1 MATATVHAGICG
13 FTSVIDAQCDED
25 QEVTL
30 TIQTD
35 CPNYRDLNGTSFKTD
50 AYDVSFGKVGE
61 GAVYELLRPHC
72 RHAACPVPSGAVKA
86 VEVAAG
92 IALPKDVLIEIRK

>member
-1 MATATVHAGICG
+1 MATATVQAGICG
-13 FTSVIDAQCDED
+13 FTTVIDAQCDED

-30 TIQTD
+30 TFKTD
-35 CPNYRDLNGTSFKTD
+35 CPNYADLNGKGFTTD
-50 AYDVSFGKVGE
+50 AYAASFGKVGE

-86 VEVAAG
+86 IEVAAG
-92 IALPKDVLIEIRK
+92 VALPKDVHIEIRR